1 MIFVSQQ
8 IKPRYRCLWNF
19 IVKKKAPWK
28 NKKIGFWYKVG
39 KLILVKKCILWIE
52 NWNFIWDINE
62 VLLNVITR
70 NHWHFTMW
78 CILNVPRSDMLFND
92 MVWRIEGMNDMRWY
106 NMECT
111 NFAIMKLFQKNISIF
126 MFLRAFVFCISFG
139 FTFVNLMKWRTKQNV
154 ITRFG
159 ISIEKNPTFLILKF
173 V

>member
-1 MIFVSQQ
+1 MANQWYLFRNKSNQDIVV
-8 IKPRYRCLWNF
+8 CETLLW
-19 IVKKKAPWK
+19 KKNAPWK

-39 KLILVKKCILWIE
+39 KLILVKKFILWIE

-106 NMECT
+106 NIKCT
-111 NFAIMKLFQKNISIF
+111 NFAIMKLFQKKYIYIYVF
-126 MFLRAFVFCISFG
+126 EGFRFLHFVWLYFC
-139 FTFVNLMKWRTKQNV
+139 
-154 ITRFG
+154 
-159 ISIEKNPTFLILKF
+159 
-173 V
+173 